1 MIKYCFNFLREVG
14 NNSISITGW
23 VCAEEDALFITA
35 CDNFTSANFPISLPR
50 PDVYSAINQNASFKF
65 ENSYFCGVNGA
76 FNAPRAEKNNLKLNI
91 SLTLLSSERML
102 GVIDINENIDCCLS
116 NI

>member
-1 MIKYCFNFLREVG
+1 MIKYCLNFFKQIDSD
-14 NNSISITGW
+14 SISITGW
-23 VCAEEDALFITA
+23 VCSEEDALFITV
-35 CDNFTSANFPISLPR
+35 CDNSTSANFPISLPR

-102 GVIDINENIDCCLS
+102 GVIDINENEDFCLS